1 MMAVRAHRKAMGVT
15 PSYKRVD
22 TCAAEFDADTPYMDS
37 T

>member
-1 MMAVRAHRKAMGVT
+1 MAVRAHRKAAGVA

-22 TCAAEFDADTPYMDS
+22 TCAAEFDADTPYMYS